1 MADLGTKSDERILGE
16 SDFVFEILSQ
26 SSEKY
31 ERKYELKRLGFDLD
45 RVAMKVSEIY
55 GIEPEDIFTKGKQQ
69 RRVKARSLF
78 CHWAVSDL
86 GVSLTELARRIG
98 ISVPAIGY
106 SVQRGEIIAKENG
119 FQLVKSES

>member
-1 MADLGTKSDERILGE
+1 VKQCLKNAP
-16 SDFVFEILSQ
+16 DFVSEILSQ

-45 RVAMKVSEIY
+45 RVAMRVSEIY
-55 GIEPEDIFTKGKQQ
+55 GIDPEDILTKGKQQ
-69 RRVKARSLF
+69 KRVKARSLF

-86 GVSLTELARRIG
+86 RVSLTELARRIG

-119 FQLVKSES
+119 FRLVKQET

>member
-1 MADLGTKSDERILGE
+1 LGD

-26 SSEKY
+26 SSEEY

-45 RVAMKVSEIY
+45 RVAIRVSEIY
-55 GIEPEDIFTKGKQQ
+55 GIDPEDILSKGKKQK
-69 RRVKARSLF
+69 RVKARSLF
-78 CHWAVSDL
+78 CHWCVNEL

-106 SVQRGEIIAKENG
+106 SVRRGEVIAKENN
-119 FQLVKSES
+119 FQLIEPET